1 MVSKLMKNPAKTPK
15 FSLIQGGKS
24 LGLSEAVEP
33 AVNHFHSPGNSPS
46 ALESNR
52 LRRAILSLR
61 VEEVGQTVE
70 DILQEISDKLDTGED
85 YDFSRGIFMKD
96 QLEVYG
102 LRFCLAR
109 PEMNLAREGY
119 LMLCWPDRLLRKH
132 PELAGLHPLAH
143 QSLMLGYANFRPGG
157 SAHLVWKFASG
168 DRGRATC
175 LRWRRPRLA
184 YALGPAA
191 A

>member
-1 MVSKLMKNPAKTPK
+1 MNNTVKTSK
-15 FSLIQGGKS
+15 FIVIQGGKPS
-24 LGLSEAVEP
+24 GQPQAAEP

-70 DILQEISDKLDTGED
+70 DILGEICARLDTGEV
-85 YDFSRGIFMKD
+85 YDFDRGIFIKD
-96 QLEVYG
+96 RLELYG

-109 PEMNLAREGY
+109 PEMNLVREGY
-119 LMLCWPDRLLRKH
+119 LMLAWPDRLLRKH

-143 QSLMLGYANFRPGG
+143 QSLTLG
-157 SAHLVWKFASG
+157 
-168 DRGRATC
+168 
-175 LRWRRPRLA
+175 
-184 YALGPAA
+184 
-191 A
+191 